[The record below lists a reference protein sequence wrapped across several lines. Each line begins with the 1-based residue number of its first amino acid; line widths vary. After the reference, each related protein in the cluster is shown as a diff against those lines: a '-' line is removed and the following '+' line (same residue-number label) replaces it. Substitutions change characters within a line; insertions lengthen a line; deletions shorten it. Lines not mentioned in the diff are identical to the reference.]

1 MLLWDV
7 LARSSAVL
15 VVAALTNAA
24 LRGRSA
30 ALRHAVWACGL
41 AGALAV
47 APLSWI
53 LPTWHVPLLP
63 ALAAAPE
70 STAAVAA
77 AADVALEPASTA
89 PDGVAPRRACFP
101 GSRPAWPRGSR
112 RGSPSGFRPASA
124 RAWRRP
130 ACSTRPTMAG
140 KPDGNPGAPPAA
152 TAWSDAER
160 PARRRAALGH
170 PAVRRLGARHAAAAR
185 TPGHRQPRDVPGAAD
200 PGDRVGA
207 VGRDRAPPGAALRRP
222 AHAVRAGRVDHHADG
237 RRLSPADRRPAGRGG
252 RLARRARDVGPP
264 PRARP
269 HPPPR
274 LPDAAR
280 RQHHLRALLDEP
292 AGLVRRP
299 RPAARTRAGL

>member
-15 VVAALTNAA
+15 VAAALTNAA

-53 LPTWHVPLLP
+53 LPTWHVPLVPAFATATATPTPAPTPTPCSPLTATATPTHRCGARRRGTEPLP
-63 ALAAAPE
+63 R
-70 STAAVAA
+70 SRWTSGHRVR
-77 AADVALEPASTA
+77 AS
-89 PDGVAPRRACFP
+89 RAT
-101 GSRPAWPRGSR
+101 RPAD
-112 RGSPSGFRPASA
+112 
-124 RAWRRP
+124 
-130 ACSTRPTMAG
+130 RPTMAAV
-140 KPDGNPGAPPAA
+140 DGTPGAPP
-152 TAWSDAER
+152 
-160 PARRRAALGH
+160 PRRLVRSRGMSWGVLAHGH
-170 PAVRRLGARHAAAAR
+170 LGARHAAAAR
-185 TPGHRQPRDVPGAAD
+185 APGHRQPRDVPGAAD
-200 PGDRVGA
+200 AGDHVGA
-207 VGRDRAPPGAALRRP
+207 MGRHRAPPGAALRRP

-237 RRLSPADRRPAGRGG
+237 RRLSAADRRPAGRGG
-252 RLARRARDVGPP
+252 RLARRAGDVGAA

-299 RPAARTRAGL
+299 RPAARARAGL